1 MAALHLIKPRGIL
14 CIGSLCFFSILTPLP
29 SLAASE
35 QSSQENS
42 NFFVIAPE
50 EKSADKKSENL
61 HITTR
66 GAHSMASGNA
76 SYVIKPM
83 DQSSEA
89 ASNFFVI
96 VPEEKPAVKK
106 AEIPAA
112 VAEQEAAPATPE
124 RNLDKPAAV
133 AETAPAI
140 PEIAPVVEAKTF
152 PVILAPD
159 TAKNLNALKPVAEA
173 VPAAP
178 VVAHVLEVK
187 PAPTIQATA
196 TAKGLNSLAPAAGKV
211 PKVAQDGPPP
221 PDIPDL
227 VAPLDIVDIPPP
239 TPIKAVSEPVK
250 IEKNLVDSK
259 NTATKNTGANV
270 PADKIT
276 DNDKKPAG
284 ETKEREDVKP
294 IVNGY
299 SAFKQFLSESK
310 GVVALNVSEY
320 AQQANVM
327 EPIRLDEAVAF
338 ALKNNLEIKA
348 SNSRAKSA
356 ALEKM
361 TAYSRL
367 LPSLDV
373 KLSRGNEQSK
383 PASYNDMFGNRVLDD
398 KHVRKDRAVAVRL
411 PLIDLEVVSDILT
424 SSDKETLAKIQD
436 RDERDSIVYD
446 TVNVY
451 LKLVQA
457 RLAVNLADQYRAHL
471 QELYDHMKAR
481 VDGGGATAG
490 DLERIKGHENLAEVA
505 RAEALGEYETNLA
518 EFRRLT
524 QITPSQLQ
532 ISEVLVPEIPKSLPT
547 AIEKALKNN
556 PAYLAT
562 QAQRDIAASSRNS
575 SFSRA
580 IPKLSLEYSDTYS
593 YDAGG
598 AAKGNPVDG
607 AYPTQDDKRL
617 LLVAHWSLNGGLE
630 IGEGMTALEK
640 ERETNFR
647 SLDAR
652 SRIEEGVRASYN
664 AINAANQRVAIL
676 QSGVTSNEKVVREFE
691 DQYKNGSRSIFE
703 LLDAHAQLY
712 GNLVNLMRIEIA
724 RALAAYQVRRQTG
737 DLIAAL
743 IDQEH
748 SVKKGL

>member
-1 MAALHLIKPRGIL
+1 MLRIIERLYEKNGKELHNNMAALHTIRPRGIL
-14 CIGSLCFFSILTPLP
+14 CTGCLCFFSILTPLP
-29 SLAASE
+29 VFADTG
-35 QSSQENS
+35 QISQENS
-42 NFFVIAPE
+42 NFFVMVPE
-50 EKSADKKSENL
+50 EKPDAKKAVAAPAV
-61 HITTR
+61 TTQKTTS
-66 GAHSMASGNA
+66 GAQKNTLNMFTATD
-76 SYVIKPM
+76 P
-83 DQSSEA
+83 A
-89 ASNFFVI
+89 AERTSNFFVI
-96 VPEEKPAVKK
+96 VPEEKPAAKK
-106 AEIPAA
+106 TENAPA
-112 VAEQEAAPATPE
+112 VAERETPATTPE
-124 RNLDKPAAV
+124 NKLSV
-133 AETAPAI
+133 
-140 PEIAPVVEAKTF
+140 
-152 PVILAPD
+152 
-159 TAKNLNALKPVAEA
+159 
-173 VPAAP
+173 
-178 VVAHVLEVK
+178 
-187 PAPTIQATA
+187 
-196 TAKGLNSLAPAAGKV
+196 LAPAAGKV
-211 PKVAQDGPPP
+211 PPTPEVVPVMEAKHVLAVPPPTAKSLGMLAPAAGKVPAAVKDGPPP
-221 PDIPDL
+221 PDIPEL
-227 VAPLDIVDIPPP
+227 APTLEIADIPPP
-239 TPIKAVSEPVK
+239 TPVKGIKEPPATER
-250 IEKNLVDSK
+250 IPYDSK
-259 NTATKNTGANV
+259 KNTGDSAAV
-270 PADKIT
+270 PADKIAG
-276 DNDKKPAG
+276 DDKKPKA
-284 ETKEREDVKP
+284 ETKEREDIKP
-294 IVNGY
+294 LVTGY
-299 SAFKQFLSESK
+299 SAFKQFLSESE
-310 GVVALNVSEY
+310 GILALNVSEY
-320 AQQANVM
+320 SQQPNVM

-348 SNSRAKSA
+348 SNSRTKSA

-367 LPSLDV
+367 LPSLDF
-373 KLSRGNEQSK
+373 KLSRGSEDSA
-383 PASYNDMFGNRVLDD
+383 PASYNDLFGNRVLDD
-398 KHVRKDRAVAVRL
+398 KHIRKDRAVAVRL

-424 SSDKETLAKIQD
+424 STDKESLAKIQD
-436 RDERDSIVYD
+436 RDERDAIVYD

-457 RLAVNLADQYRAHL
+457 RLAVNLADQYHAHL

-490 DLERIKGHENLAEVA
+490 DLERIKGHANLAEVA

-524 QITPSQLQ
+524 QITPAQLQ
-532 ISEVLVPEIPKSLPT
+532 ISEVLVPEIPKSLPA
-547 AIEKALKNN
+547 AIEKALTNN
-556 PAYLAT
+556 PAYLAI
-562 QAQRDIAASSRNS
+562 QAQSDIAASSRNS

-580 IPKLSLEYSDTYS
+580 IPKLSLEYSDTHS

-607 AYPTQDDKRL
+607 VYPTQDDKRL

-676 QSGVTSNEKVVREFE
+676 QSGVTSNEKVVWEFE

-712 GNLVNLMRIEIA
+712 GNRVNLMRIEIA

-737 DLIAAL
+737 DLLMAL

-748 SVKKGL
+748 SAKKEN